1 MNTLTCALQIGSSQI
16 KAVAATCDELGRY
29 EVLAYECEPTDGCI
43 CHGSVK
49 DIDSA
54 ANHTRILMQKLNN
67 RVKQL
72 GFQGLNAAYVG
83 IGGMPLQ
90 RLPRHTALQLASIAN
105 HEGFN
110 LANEQLLLAD
120 IQAVMQRAGVRMA
133 GFVTLPL
140 AIALLLSENERQQ
153 GVVLVDMGATTTTVC
168 IYKGNSLQHLAILPL
183 GGDCVTSDLTFFP
196 MADNSRLDR
205 SEAERVKCELID
217 VSGDYSALPKPI
229 ISAGDIAICRYEEI
243 AANILNQIRRSGIN
257 IETLSCVITGGASMQ
272 RGLTTLFSRRLG
284 IRQICVRSYDDI
296 TFGGSE
302 RKPQQAAVMAMLK
315 YCTISCE
322 APVPAPEPIQTTIT
336 FDDDEPETPSKEET
350 TEAATEAETS
360 AAESP
365 VQEEEKK
372 EDEKPQYETE
382 DRRRSF
388 TFGSIF
394 KDLFGG
400 ANDGK

>member
-1 MNTLTCALQIGSSQI
+1 MNTLTCALQFGSSQI
-16 KAVAATCDELGRY
+16 KAVTATRDELGRY

-43 CHGSVK
+43 CHGTVK

-110 LANEQLLLAD
+110 LANEQVLLAD
-120 IQAVMQRAGVRMA
+120 VQAVMQRAGVRMS

-140 AIALLLSENERQQ
+140 ANACLLSEGERQQ

-168 IYKGNSLQHLAILPL
+168 IYKGNSLQHMAILPL

-315 YCTISCE
+315 YCTSSCE
-322 APVPAPEPIQTTIT
+322 APVPAPEPIQTTIS
-336 FDDDEPETPSKEET
+336 FDDDEPETPDKEEMT
-350 TEAATEAETS
+350 LAAEAETKV
-360 AAESP
+360 ADTPA
-365 VQEEEKK
+365 QEEETK
-372 EDEKPQYETE
+372 EAEEPQHEPE
-382 DRRRSF
+382 ERRRTF
-388 TFGSIF
+388 TFGNIF